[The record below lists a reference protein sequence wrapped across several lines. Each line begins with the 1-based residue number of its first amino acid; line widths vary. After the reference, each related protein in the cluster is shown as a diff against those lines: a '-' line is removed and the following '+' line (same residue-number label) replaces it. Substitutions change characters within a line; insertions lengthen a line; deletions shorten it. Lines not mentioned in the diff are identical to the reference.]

1 MTNQKTQML
10 LRLCMSG
17 SDNPKGSYTTDLEV
31 GKSVFKLSEEE
42 YEDNLY
48 SVGSIIEI
56 QGIEYIIKN
65 IKFMIHKSTNDYSM
79 GIALRS
85 SGELNPFNSTIFF
98 DIEPK

>member
-1 MTNQKTQML
+1 ML
-10 LRLCMSG
+10 LRLCMYG
-17 SDNPKGSYTTDLEV
+17 SDNPKGSYTTVLEV
-31 GKSVFKLSEEE
+31 GKSVFKLSEKE

-48 SVGSIIEI
+48 SIGSTIEI
-56 QGIEYIIKN
+56 QGIEYNIKN